1 MSIRQVTVF
10 CASSAKVADVYFEAA
25 RSLGKL
31 LAARGI
37 TLIYGGGAVGL
48 MGALADT
55 MLREGG
61 KVIGIIPRF
70 MVEVEWGHPH
80 LTQRIEVE
88 TMHQRKELCLRDT
101 DAVIALP
108 GGCGTVE
115 ELMETITFKRLGLFT
130 RPIVII
136 NTMGF
141 FDPLIDQLERMIR
154 ERFMRPEHRR
164 MWNIITHPGM
174 LMDALDNAHP
184 WDSSAR
190 NFASV

>member
-1 MSIRQVTVF
+1 M
-10 CASSAKVADVYFEAA
+10 YFEAA

>member
-25 RSLGKL
+25 CSLGKL

-37 TLIYGGGAVGL
+37 TLVYGGGAVGL

-88 TMHQRKELCLRDT
+88 SMHQRKELFLRDT

-108 GGCGTVE
+108 GGCGTME

-154 ERFMRPEHRR
+154 ERFMRPEHRM
-164 MWNIITHPGM
+164 MWNIITHPGL